1 MQIDAWKIS
10 LFLLCIV
17 QFHCR
22 DQVEKSFEAI
32 QTPSNDDLTGIYHW
46 DDQNIMVV
54 GGNTW
59 TRALL
64 MKSIDGGESWIKDSL
79 YDKKIFSFSSRVYAD
94 KIWSTG
100 IDMIT
105 MHTITQYKNYFS
117 PTYKF
122 YRSIDGQSE
131 HTAIAVGGEAFG
143 SGFIDRVDSM
153 GQLRNILNL
162 NHELDAI
169 QNIGGSVWLT
179 AGFGIVLRSMDD
191 GMNWDTLDVDG
202 DHFRDIDS
210 KGNISFIVG
219 NFGTIL
225 RSNDNGKSFTKIRNA
240 SSPFVSDKAFR
251 CVKIKDENE
260 ILVAGEN
267 GLAWISD
274 DGGDSWKE
282 IDNLPDIDFYDITF
296 YRGKYFLC
304 GSGGKILKILD

>member
-22 DQVEKSFEAI
+22 DQVEKSFEII

-59 TRALL
+59 SRALL
-64 MKSIDGGESWIKDSL
+64 MKSTDGGESWIKDSL

-105 MHTITQYKNYFS
+105 MHTKTQYKNYFS

-122 YRSIDGQSE
+122 YRSIE

-143 SGFIDRVDSM
+143 SGFIDYVDSM

-169 QNIGGSVWLT
+169 QNIGDSVWLT

-225 RSNDNGKSFTKIRNA
+225 R
-240 SSPFVSDKAFR
+240 AFR
-251 CVKIKDENE
+251 CVKIRDENE